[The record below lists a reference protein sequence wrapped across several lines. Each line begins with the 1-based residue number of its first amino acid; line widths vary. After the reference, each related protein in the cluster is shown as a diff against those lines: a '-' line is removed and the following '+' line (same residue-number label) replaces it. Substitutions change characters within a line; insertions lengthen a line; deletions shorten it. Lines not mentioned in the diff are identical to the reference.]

1 MPDGSALDPR
11 DEPGEE
17 LLRRTARNVTFTA
30 TAQIVG
36 KASTLI
42 WTLLAARQLGPAGFG
57 VFALVLAIAQ
67 LVSAAAEWG
76 FDSVLVHRGS
86 RDRARIPS
94 LLSSA
99 LICET
104 AVALPIFLITWFWAT
119 RSHGGGAE
127 FSVTLALVLVAQ
139 HLEICTD
146 TVRGAA
152 GALQDLRAT
161 SIALVVQRLS
171 TAGLA
176 AAAVLSGHGPEAL
189 GAALAGGAAIGVV
202 ATSIAAR
209 RTGLRLGRVSREQ
222 LRDFERRARTV
233 GVSAIVLMA
242 LFRLD
247 VVIVSAF
254 EGDRA
259 VAHYAAAYKLF
270 EAMLFVVFSIRS
282 AVFPVMSA
290 SRHAGRIGGHFEQ
303 GYAAAAVLY
312 VPFAVVCLVK
322 APQLMEALYGRAYV
336 DPSTSSL
343 RWLAFAP
350 MTYAAAY
357 LASASLQAIG
367 RARLLFPA
375 AVAAT
380 VVNVVANLLLIP
392 VFGIAAAAA
401 VTTGSYAVQAGVS
414 LVFLRRAGCAPA
426 LLSSARVPLLGG
438 VVVALVLLFVP
449 GPLLLGLAVA
459 AVLYLAIVVVLGDR
473 EGERFGLV
481 RTLLRRG

>member
-1 MPDGSALDPR
+1 MDPR

-30 TAQIVG
+30 SAQVIG
-36 KASTLI
+36 KASTLV
-42 WTLLAARQLGPAGFG
+42 WTLLAARHLGPAGFG

-76 FDSVLVHRGS
+76 FDSVLMHTGS
-86 RDRARIPS
+86 RDRARLPA

-104 AVALPIFLITWFWAT
+104 GVALPVFLITWFWAT
-119 RSHGGGAE
+119 GSHGGGAA

-152 GALQDLRAT
+152 GAMQDLSAT
-161 SIALVVQRLS
+161 SVALVIQRLS
-171 TAGLA
+171 TAALA
-176 AAAVLSGHGPEAL
+176 AAAVLSGHGPRAL
-189 GAALAGGAAIGVV
+189 GAALACGAIIGAI
-202 ATSIAAR
+202 ATAVAAR
-209 RTGLRLGRVSREQ
+209 RTGLRLARVSLDD
-222 LRDFERRARTV
+222 LRGFERRARTV

-254 EGDRA
+254 KGDRA
-259 VAHYAAAYKLF
+259 VAQYAAAYKLF
-270 EAMLFVVFSIRS
+270 EAMLFVVFSVRS

-290 SRHAGRIGGHFEQ
+290 SRDARRTARYFEQ
-303 GYAAAAVLY
+303 GYAAGAVLY
-312 VPFAVVCLVK
+312 VPFAVVCLVE
-322 APQLMEALYGRAYV
+322 APDVIRALYGSAYV
-336 DPSTSSL
+336 GPSASSL
-343 RWLAFAP
+343 RWLALAP

-357 LASASLQAIG
+357 LGSAALQAIG
-367 RARLLFPA
+367 RARYLFPA

-401 VTTGSYAVQAGVS
+401 VTTASYAVQAGVS
-414 LVFLRRAGCAPA
+414 LVFLRQAGCTPA
-426 LLSSARVPLLGG
+426 LLSSIRLPVLGG
-438 VVVALVLLFVP
+438 VVVVATLLLVP
-449 GPLLLGLAVA
+449 GPLAVRVGVA
-459 AVLYLAIVVVLGDR
+459 AVVYLLVVIVLGDR
-473 EGERFGLV
+473 EDDRFALV
-481 RTLLRRG
+481 RSLLRRA